1 MKKSTTASRLK
12 EYMSAHNLRQ
22 VDILTMVEPFCKE
35 TGIKMNKSDLS
46 QYVSGKTEPGQDK
59 LYVLARALGVSE
71 IWLMGY
77 DDEIVNNSPLFTLRY
92 GYNQNVDLNEL
103 AAKDDRIKIIG
114 AYLQDAD
121 DDSVLQIMAD
131 LGVQISAV
139 RPGEV
144 IYKKLSKQ
152 QRMTFQDFLFK
163 NENFEK
169 ELELLQNYLKL
180 NLDGEIALIGFLD
193 YLANTNKYTE

>member
-92 GYNQNVDLNEL
+92 GYNQNVDLNKL

-114 AYLQDAD
+114 AYLQYAD
-121 DDSVLQIMAD
+121 DDSVLQVMTD

-152 QRMTFQDFLFK
+152 QRMTFQNFLFK

-180 NLDGEIALIGFLD
+180 NRDGEIVLIGMLD
-193 YLANTNKYTE
+193 YLANMKRYTE